1 MSNFPKL
8 NDLASVRYRHVILT
22 IVLIIMVFIM
32 LHSNHFNNFIINTI
46 LGRTIMLFCLI
57 FLTYYNIGLG
67 LAATL
72 IVVAL
77 HSASI
82 MEGMDNMT
90 ESPKVVGID
99 KEAVITTPDTIGTP
113 APTTTPSTATSNKD
127 KTKTTTPSEIPA
139 SPPSNDQSSTSS
151 SSSNV
156 KEGFEGYSNKVRN
169 TGVDRISAEK
179 YIRAKPS
186 KSLFIP
192 YNHHKSDP
200 SPNWPDKDGY
210 TTLYAP
216 IAVNQQYV

>member
-1 MSNFPKL
+1 MSNFIKL

-22 IVLIIMVFIM
+22 IVFIIIVFIM
-32 LHSNHFNNFIINTI
+32 LHNSIFNNFIINTI
-46 LGRTIMLFCLI
+46 LGRTIMLFWLI
-57 FLTYYNIGLG
+57 FMTYYNIGLG

-77 HSASI
+77 HNTSPI
-82 MEGMDNMT
+82 EGMDNMT

-99 KEAVITTPDTIGTP
+99 KEADIPTPDTNGPIP
-113 APTTTPSTATSNKD
+113 ASLTASKD

-139 SPPSNDQSSTSS
+139 SPPSNDQSSISIS
-151 SSSNV
+151 KV
-156 KEGFEGYSNKVRN
+156 KEGFDGFSSKVRN

-179 YIRAKPS
+179 YIRSKSS
-186 KSLFIP
+186 KSLLIP
-192 YNHHKSDP
+192 YNHHKSEP

-216 IAVNQQYV
+216 IVVNQQYI

>member
-1 MSNFPKL
+1 MGNFPKL

-22 IVLIIMVFIM
+22 IVFIIIVFIM
-32 LHSNHFNNFIINTI
+32 LHSHYFNNFIINTI

-72 IVVAL
+72 IIVAL
-77 HSASI
+77 HSASS

-99 KEAVITTPDTIGTP
+99 KEAVIPTPDTNGTP
-113 APTTTPSTATSNKD
+113 APVPVPAPLTASTNSKD

-139 SPPSNDQSSTSS
+139 SPSSNDQSSI
-151 SSSNV
+151 SNV
-156 KEGFEGYSNKVRN
+156 KEGFEGYTNKVRN

-179 YIRAKPS
+179 YIRSKPS

-216 IAVNQQYV
+216 IVVNQQYV

>member
-1 MSNFPKL
+1 MSNFVKF

-22 IVLIIMVFIM
+22 IVFIIIIFIM
-32 LHSNHFNNFIINTI
+32 LHNPIFNNFIINTI
-46 LGRTIMLFCLI
+46 LGRTIMLFWLI
-57 FLTYYNIGLG
+57 FMTYYNIGLG

-77 HSASI
+77 HSDST

-99 KEAVITTPDTIGTP
+99 KDAVIPTPTPTPITALTT
-113 APTTTPSTATSNKD
+113 ANTSKD
-127 KTKTTTPSEIPA
+127 KTKTTTPSLIPA
-139 SPPSNDQSSTSS
+139 SPPASSASTT
-151 SSSNV
+151 
-156 KEGFEGYSNKVRN
+156 EGFANKVRN

-179 YIRAKPS
+179 YIRSKPS
-186 KSLFIP
+186 KSLLIP
-192 YNHHKSDP
+192 YTHNKTDP

-216 IAVNQQYV
+216 IVVNQQYI

>member
-22 IVLIIMVFIM
+22 IVFIIIVFIM
-32 LHSNHFNNFIINTI
+32 LHNSIFNNFIINTI
-46 LGRTIMLFCLI
+46 LGRTIMVFWLI
-57 FLTYYNIGLG
+57 FMTYYNIGLG

-77 HSASI
+77 HSASVI
-82 MEGMDNMT
+82 EGMDNIT

-99 KEAVITTPDTIGTP
+99 KEAVIPTPDTIGTP
-113 APTTTPSTATSNKD
+113 IPAPLTATTTTSKD

-139 SPPSNDQSSTSS
+139 SPPSNDQSSSIS

-156 KEGFEGYSNKVRN
+156 KEGFDGFSSKVRN

-179 YIRAKPS
+179 YIRSKPS

-192 YNHHKSDP
+192 YNHNKSEP

-216 IAVNQQYV
+216 IVVNQQYI